1 MCSTVRDMTTMAT
14 DIATMTGI
22 EATGEITTTGSASA
36 AINRTGADWMA
47 ITNGKSGVEP
57 QFFLN
62 SKLRFDP
69 TFKVG
74 LLMFAGVL

>member
-1 MCSTVRDMTTMAT
+1 
-14 DIATMTGI
+14 
-22 EATGEITTTGSASA
+22 
-36 AINRTGADWMA
+36 MA

-74 LLMFAGVL
+74 LLMFAGLL

>member
-1 MCSTVRDMTTMAT
+1 MRSTVRDMSTMAT
-14 DIATMTGI
+14 DTTTMTGI
-22 EATGEITTTGSASA
+22 DATGEITTTGSTSA
-36 AINRTGADWMA
+36 ATIGTGAAWMA

-74 LLMFAGVL
+74 LLMFAGLL

>member
-1 MCSTVRDMTTMAT
+1 
-14 DIATMTGI
+14 
-22 EATGEITTTGSASA
+22 
-36 AINRTGADWMA
+36 MA
-47 ITNGKSGVEP
+47 ITNGKSRVEP